1 MLSSV
6 GKFVAGD
13 IIFKRD
19 KRELQTLCQPLG
31 VLCGVPKHFE
41 NKLVQLMLTWKTLVS
56 DELQYTQ
63 PSTSLG
69 KTEVV

>member
-1 MLSSV
+1 MLATV
-6 GKFVAGD
+6 GKFVGGD

-31 VLCGVPKHFE
+31 VLCGVPEHFE
-41 NKLVQLMLTWKTLVS
+41 NKLVQLMLTWKTVVS

-63 PSTSLG
+63 PATSLG